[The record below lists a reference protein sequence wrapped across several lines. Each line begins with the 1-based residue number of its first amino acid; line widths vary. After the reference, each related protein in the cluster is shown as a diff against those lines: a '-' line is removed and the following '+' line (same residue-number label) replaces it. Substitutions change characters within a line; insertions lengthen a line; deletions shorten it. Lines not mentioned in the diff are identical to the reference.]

1 MSKKPS
7 NWYAKHEH
15 DVLSCAWEE
24 EVVRDDALFMEFR
37 WEFLHYTNNSKAI
50 VCVCSSDL
58 IFCFF

>member
-24 EVVRDDALFMEFR
+24 EEEVVVRDDALFMEFS
-37 WEFLHYTNNSKAI
+37 WEFLYYTNNSKNIVKAI
-50 VCVCSSDL
+50 VRVHL
-58 IFCFF
+58 L